1 MRLARRLL
9 AHRGYGHGLGQGH
22 AGMRAG
28 RLRIWAFSFP
38 PRLGG
43 RHFLAAAAQGCA
55 DFGCRVGERK
65 RKRFARRSRGKHATL
80 AGVMM
85 VPWLPSTLLPC
96 RTAQDRL
103 RDRPLAG
110 ARERPSPFDAG
121 IGGERRLSKPRAG
134 SGGGALACSGPLLA
148 CTGPANGLAGSRRRR
163 GRRGQIS
170 PGVSGAG
177 GVSFLARM
185 SVNRWE

>member
-85 VPWLPSTLLPC
+85 VPWLPSTLLTC
-96 RTAQDRL
+96 RT
-103 RDRPLAG
+103 
-110 ARERPSPFDAG
+110 ARERPSPSDAG

-148 CTGPANGLAGSRRRR
+148 CTGPANGLQGRAGA
-163 GRRGQIS
+163 
-170 PGVSGAG
+170 AG
-177 GVSFLARM
+177 GEDESALASQVRAEFHF
-185 SVNRWE
+185 WPACQ